1 MNSSAK
7 VTSLDAMRTFYSA
20 ILKFAE
26 EAELALAMMRTESL
40 RSIDWIENDRPSYW
54 KRQIQK
60 SYDLVAHRRQE
71 LQHCKMRTFG
81 DFRPSCIEEKKAL
94 ENAKRRLQF
103 CQATYDQI
111 PQWASKIRHESEEH
125 RGRMGQIGHI
135 LAAEVPQMLGLLK
148 NMIQALEDYAEV
160 GNRELDITTDD
171 SPTDGSPG
179 AEAK

>member
-60 SYDLVAHRRQE
+60 SYDLIARRRQE
-71 LQHCKMRTFG
+71 LQQCKMRTFE

-94 ENAKRRLQF
+94 EKAQRRLQH
-103 CQATYDQI
+103 CQEIYDQI

-135 LAAEVPQMLGLLK
+135 LAADVPQMLALLK

-160 GNRELDITTDD
+160 GHNDFDATTDE
-171 SPTDGSPG
+171 SPTTE
-179 AEAK
+179 AE